1 MPWERARSNS
11 WTLPPIESFYVLKC
25 RKLFPRLL
33 HFNKGWKPELISKLA
48 LPPALHIHISLL
60 PHSLWPQKP
69 LEKGRGSCARGDLA
83 CLLKKPTAAEA
94 NESGLD
100 RSLSAKKKKKKTFI
114 IKCPCLLKPLSTAS
128 DSWEISL
135 ELQACHLTATQN
147 INLLGFFTLLTA
159 QSNQTE
165 LQL

>member
-1 MPWERARSNS
+1 MF
-11 WTLPPIESFYVLKC
+11 L
-25 RKLFPRLL
+25 RLL

-48 LPPALHIHISLL
+48 LSPALHTHISPLPQSLL
-60 PHSLWPQKP
+60 PQKP
-69 LEKGRGSCARGDLA
+69 LEKGRGSCAQGDLA

-100 RSLSAKKKKKKTFI
+100 RSLSANIYII

-135 ELQACHLTATQN
+135 ELQACHLIATQN